1 MSDNPK
7 HVTVRLRVP
16 PELRDKI
23 ADSANA
29 HNRSMNADM
38 VARLEKSFEESA
50 LISSQDYKK
59 ATQEMFNEYL
69 EVFMKQQAQEIQ
81 ERLHKTNIEQLHTIL
96 KLTQEKMDLE
106 KKLEVI
112 ENKTPE

>member
-7 HVTVRLRVP
+7 YVTVRLRVP

-38 VARLEKSFEESA
+38 VARLEKSFEIDSNQVA
-50 LISSQDYKK
+50 LLQEEITPAIS
-59 ATQEMFNEYL
+59 
-69 EVFMKQQAQEIQ
+69 
-81 ERLHKTNIEQLHTIL
+81 
-96 KLTQEKMDLE
+96 
-106 KKLEVI
+106 
-112 ENKTPE
+112 

>member
-38 VARLEKSFEESA
+38 VARLEKSFENDFRVKTFREVERSELPPESA
-50 LISSQDYKK
+50 ELLLNVLD
-59 ATQEMFNEYL
+59 AFGYL
-69 EVFMKQQAQEIQ
+69 
-81 ERLHKTNIEQLHTIL
+81 
-96 KLTQEKMDLE
+96 LE
-106 KKLEVI
+106 KK
-112 ENKTPE
+112 TPD